1 MKFLVNND
9 LAHSSLLG
17 NLMAGVAVAIFF
29 YLVLDI
35 VVRAYVIGLDVSTMC
50 TTLFGNNEEFI
61 EPVLIDTLLL
71 QVHIDLFM
79 SLFSIM
85 IVASIYIRL
94 NSIKA
99 MTKWLVHTL
108 FILGLLA
115 PLLLMVAYFTNVI
128 FVYLWL
134 GSFILGHFLGMSL
147 SLMII
152 KRLLFK

>member
-1 MKFLVNND
+1 MKFLVTKD

-17 NLMAGVAVAIFF
+17 NLMAGVTVAIFF
-29 YLVLDI
+29 YFVLDI
-35 VVRAYVIGLDVSTMC
+35 VLHAYVIGLDVTTIS
-50 TTLFGNNEEFI
+50 TTLFGNTEEFI
-61 EPVLIDTLLL
+61 EPILIDTLLL

-115 PLLLMVAYFTNVI
+115 PLLLIVAYFTSVI
-128 FVYLWL
+128 FIYLWL
-134 GSFILGHFLGMSL
+134 ASFILGHLLGMLL

-152 KRLLFK
+152 KKLLFK

>member
-1 MKFLVNND
+1 MKFLVTKD

-17 NLMAGVAVAIFF
+17 KLMASVVVAIFF
-29 YLVLDI
+29 YFVLDI
-35 VVRAYVIGLDVSTMC
+35 VLHAYVVGLDVSTIS
-50 TTLFGNNEEFI
+50 TTLFGNTEEFI
-61 EPVLIDTLLL
+61 EPILIDTLLL

-94 NSIKA
+94 HSTKV
-99 MTKWLVHTL
+99 MTKWLVHSL

-115 PLLLMVAYFTNVI
+115 PILLIVAYFTSVS

-134 GSFILGHFLGMSL
+134 GCFILGHLLGMLL

>member
-1 MKFLVNND
+1 
-9 LAHSSLLG
+9 
-17 NLMAGVAVAIFF
+17 MAGVAVAIFF

-35 VVRAYVIGLDVSTMC
+35 VLHAYVIGLDVTSIS
-50 TTLFGNNEEFI
+50 TTLFGNTEEFI

-79 SLFSIM
+79 SLFAIM

-94 NSIKA
+94 KSTKVL
-99 MTKWLVHTL
+99 TKWLVHTL
-108 FILGLLA
+108 FILGLLT

-134 GSFILGHFLGMSL
+134 GSFILGHFLGMLL

>member
-1 MKFLVNND
+1 MKFLVTKD

-17 NLMAGVAVAIFF
+17 NLMAGVTVAIFF
-29 YLVLDI
+29 YFVLDI
-35 VVRAYVIGLDVSTMC
+35 VLHAYVIGLDITSTS
-50 TTLFGNNEEFI
+50 TTLFGNTEEFI

-79 SLFSIM
+79 SLFAIM

-94 NSIKA
+94 NSTKVL
-99 MTKWLVHTL
+99 TKWLVHTL

-134 GSFILGHFLGMSL
+134 GSFILGHFLGMLL

>member
-1 MKFLVNND
+1 MKFLVTKD
-9 LAHSSLLG
+9 LAYSSLLS
-17 NLMAGVAVAIFF
+17 NLMTGVAVAIFF

-35 VVRAYVIGLDVSTMC
+35 VLHAYVLGLDASIVS
-50 TTLFGNNEEFI
+50 TTLFGNTKEFI
-61 EPVLIDTLLL
+61 EPILLDTLLL

-79 SLFSIM
+79 SLFASM

-94 NSIKA
+94 HSTKV
-99 MTKWLVHTL
+99 MTKWLVHSL

-115 PLLLMVAYFTNVI
+115 PLLLMVAYFTSVS

-134 GSFILGHFLGMSL
+134 ASFMFGHLLGMFM